1 VLDGSV
7 EMIIDG
13 EVIHFKAGDVG
24 VIPPNTLHGSKTVEG
39 AKGIDIFSPPRKSH
53 IELMK
58 KHGTMPDTEGN
69 YPKK

>member
-1 VLDGSV
+1 MLDGSV

-39 AKGIDIFSPPRKSH
+39 AKGIDIF
-53 IELMK
+53 
-58 KHGTMPDTEGN
+58 
-69 YPKK
+69 